1 MNRIKTETLIIGGGP
16 AGLSCAMELSK
27 AGKDFIVIEK
37 TDTVGGLAKT
47 YVFRDPDGSTFY
59 TDNGPHRFFSKNQ
72 YLYSFIEDL
81 IGENWIKVKRQTRQL
96 IDGVFYDYP
105 VNPTQALRNIGI
117 LKASKMIA
125 DYAYAKLVYKIY
137 NKPIKNFEDYA
148 ISNFG
153 RSLAEFN
160 IINYTEKIWGIPAS
174 QIHAEWALQRIKGL
188 NVSSVIKNFIKKTFN
203 SKGNGPKSLVDEFY
217 YPSKGTGLIY
227 TTIVKKIRELGYKV
241 LTETYPVKIINNG
254 KEIKEVL
261 VNSPEGEMI
270 IECKN
275 LVESVPIT
283 EFVKLLSPQAPQ
295 KVLQAVSKLRH
306 RNQVYLFI
314 TLNKDSITQDQWI
327 YFPKK
332 ENKIARIS
340 EMKNFS
346 KEMSPQGMT
355 SLFVEFFCFENDEIW
370 NMSKENLLKVA
381 IKELSDAGLLSEQ
394 DVKNYYYIQQRNVYP
409 VYDLEYERH
418 LRIIKS
424 YLDSFI
430 NLYYIGRPGRFR
442 YNNQDHSLEMGM
454 LAAKSIIDDKVY
466 DIESVGE
473 EKEYYE
479 KGFIP
484 NKGE

>member
-1 MNRIKTETLIIGGGP
+1 
-16 AGLSCAMELSK
+16 
-27 AGKDFIVIEK
+27 
-37 TDTVGGLAKT
+37 
-47 YVFRDPDGSTFY
+47 
-59 TDNGPHRFFSKNQ
+59 
-72 YLYSFIEDL
+72 
-81 IGENWIKVKRQTRQL
+81 
-96 IDGVFYDYP
+96 
-105 VNPTQALRNIGI
+105 
-117 LKASKMIA
+117 
-125 DYAYAKLVYKIY
+125 
-137 NKPIKNFEDYA
+137 
-148 ISNFG
+148 
-153 RSLAEFN
+153 
-160 IINYTEKIWGIPAS
+160 
-174 QIHAEWALQRIKGL
+174 
-188 NVSSVIKNFIKKTFN
+188 
-203 SKGNGPKSLVDEFY
+203 
-217 YPSKGTGLIY
+217 
-227 TTIVKKIRELGYKV
+227 
-241 LTETYPVKIINNG
+241 VKIINNG